1 MQRRSPN
8 GLSGWIAYNL
18 AVTSYRVTSGTS
30 GDAGFYG
37 DFDQRHTLNLYGVY
51 RFSDRMSFSTRFR
64 AGSNFPAPGYYESR
78 PSTGSGPEATLYF
91 LSAERNNLRVPVYTR
106 FDIRA
111 NRTFTWRTTRLT
123 VFAEALNVYNRENV
137 RAASPGINGNTHQ
150 VFGLFDPMFPIIP
163 SAGLL
168 LEF

>member
-1 MQRRSPN
+1 M
-8 GLSGWIAYNL
+8 
-18 AVTSYRVTSGTS
+18 
-30 GDAGFYG
+30 
-37 DFDQRHTLNLYGVY
+37 
-51 RFSDRMSFSTRFR
+51 
-64 AGSNFPAPGYYESR
+64 
-78 PSTGSGPEATLYF
+78 
-91 LSAERNNLRVPVYTR
+91 PVYTR

-123 VFAEALNVYNRENV
+123 LFAEALNVYNRENV
-137 RAASPGINGNTHQ
+137 RAASPGINGSTHQ